1 MADNKKISDLVADNS
16 LISYDGFVGWVD
28 AGGGINQN
36 KRISGKYIRYGAINS
51 NDSAGDG
58 RLAFYGPTTPIDPS
72 APNGPKDTSLGGSAS
87 LTFASDTLTVGN
99 TTFGGAIDVVG
110 NYFAGNDQPKIT
122 FKGGFA
128 DNTAPNAFDFIITTD
143 KDSVD
148 QTWVLPS
155 TLPTAGQVLQADNVL
170 SNDVDLKWTTPSGGV
185 DFSSIVISGP
195 GNIKADLT
203 QSTQA
208 QYGQAVTVKAS
219 SAIDNGAVVIWDY
232 SGSEVQAKMPS
243 GSTPDQHEI
252 IGVAIEDIDSGS
264 KGKVLVY
271 GYVTAKFVPVAGNV
285 VQQVLLDGSANINGG
300 TTIVSDVNN
309 STSFQ
314 DEGGTGSSYSA
325 NSNYT
330 HTFYN
335 NGGNISM
342 EFVDWSIE
350 QGTGSDQL
358 WDRLGFTVS
367 NDGTTFQNAEFTPH
381 VTGSSGGW
389 RRSTNSIAPW
399 SEDEAQGSFPNGYIL
414 AESPG
419 TTFPAGS
426 VIDTG
431 YKYVRAY
438 FRDDGSAQ
446 QAGWEINV
454 YGTESL
460 SSSSVVAGESAF
472 INPNDLT
479 ATSGSGATGRR
490 IGNYVGTDIS
500 NNAVVIFIAPA
511 RPQA

>member
-1 MADNKKISDLVADNS
+1 
-16 LISYDGFVGWVD
+16 
-28 AGGGINQN
+28 
-36 KRISGKYIRYGAINS
+36 
-51 NDSAGDG
+51 
-58 RLAFYGPTTPIDPS
+58 
-72 APNGPKDTSLGGSAS
+72 
-87 LTFASDTLTVGN
+87 
-99 TTFGGAIDVVG
+99 
-110 NYFAGNDQPKIT
+110 
-122 FKGGFA
+122 
-128 DNTAPNAFDFIITTD
+128 
-143 KDSVD
+143 
-148 QTWVLPS
+148 
-155 TLPTAGQVLQADNVL
+155 
-170 SNDVDLKWTTPSGGV
+170 
-185 DFSSIVISGP
+185 
-195 GNIKADLT
+195 
-203 QSTQA
+203 
-208 QYGQAVTVKAS
+208 
-219 SAIDNGAVVIWDY
+219 
-232 SGSEVQAKMPS
+232 MPS

-264 KGKVLVY
+264 TGKVLVY
-271 GYVTAKFVPVAGNV
+271 GYVTAKFVPVAGNI

-367 NDGTTFQNAEFTPH
+367 NDGTTFENAEFTPH

-490 IGNYVGTDIS
+490 IGNYVGTDVS